1 MGEFLCVPL
10 MRRCLTSNLLG
21 ARCFSTTP
29 ATQSSSL
36 PGGLD
41 HFGELCFNRNAMR
54 KYFPND
60 AEKYINAI
68 ESKAHWT
75 PELLEGFSDGVHK
88 WAADNGCTHVTHV
101 FQPLSGVL
109 GEKHDIMFKVDEN
122 GGVKTSLKSSNI
134 LSSEPDASSFPNGG
148 LRPTHQARGNCIWD
162 PQSYMTIG
170 KMGDAC
176 TLRIPAIFVS
186 WTGHALQNAT
196 LKCFDAIGEKGNTRV
211 DSHCGLEQEFFL
223 VEEEFYNN
231 RPDLL
236 ITGRT
241 LIGRDASRG
250 QDHSDRYFGFQST
263 RMQDCIFEME
273 QEFWKLGI
281 PNSTRHREVAP
292 GQYEMAPSFE
302 RANQAND
309 NNLIMMQVMRE
320 VAKRHGLTVLL
331 HEKPFANLNGSG
343 KHNNWSFGT
352 NKYTSFF
359 KPENPW
365 FNLATAAFVRG
376 IHLHG
381 DLLRASVATAG
392 NDHRLGGHEAPPGI
406 MSIFVGDEVM
416 NNLNAAMKGEKA
428 TPAADGGVQD
438 FHVDYMPSFRRQS
451 ADRNRTS
458 PIAFCGNR
466 FEFRAVGSSV
476 NTAWSTTCLNT
487 IQAES
492 MEYLAKR
499 IAEEKAGGASD
510 PVAKVVAEV
519 LNQHK
524 DIIFNGDGYSD
535 AWVTEAASRGLPNA
549 KDSVDALARFNT
561 DKNRKL
567 FSSLN
572 VLSETE
578 LNARSEVFYDNF
590 YLDVVVELRCLVE
603 LCNSYVLP
611 SAYKQYSI
619 MRDCPGA
626 GDRTKELVS
635 LINNMNAAINECNIL
650 DDKLDNLDNVS
661 QAQLIK
667 KEVRPK
673 MNQLRELSDTIEG
686 IVANNL
692 WTLPTYHSMIHVGH

>member
-186 WTGHALQNAT
+186 WTGHALDYKTPLLRSEQALQNAT

-381 DLLRASVATAG
+381 DLLRASVA
-392 NDHRLGGHEAPPGI
+392 
-406 MSIFVGDEVM
+406 
-416 NNLNAAMKGEKA
+416 
-428 TPAADGGVQD
+428 
-438 FHVDYMPSFRRQS
+438 
-451 ADRNRTS
+451 
-458 PIAFCGNR
+458 FCGNR

-572 VLSETE
+572 VLSEAE

-603 LCNSYVLP
+603 LCNTYVLP